1 MEALYQGFATAF
13 PVETVSKFGRDL
25 LIIIS
30 FALIFNLTIPKP
42 EKSKEKALRFCQ
54 KLKSNACKFFS

>member
-1 MEALYQGFATAF
+1 MEPLYQGFATAF
-13 PVETVSKFGRDL
+13 PLETVSRFGRDL

-42 EKSKEKALRFCQ
+42 DKGKEKVQRFCQ